1 MFLWLS
7 GILIFSD
14 RCWADVQEM
23 ITGQR
28 KTLFLGEGKLRFFHV
43 HFSVFIL
50 SVISWNETAG
60 WLNSPLFGGTI
71 QCFIVSFHGSQGMP
85 GQKWPP
91 LTGDCEL
98 ASSLPDSEEGG
109 KWQSRILPREQ
120 RWLDVRGWFLWT
132 EIRFYW
138 LSWGKLEIEISFPYE
153 CTSFWQGIVCRVV
166 HLITLESIHSVAEEL
181 KRRAIQVQL
190 NC

>member
-1 MFLWLS
+1 MSIMFHCVL
-7 GILIFSD
+7 
-14 RCWADVQEM
+14 
-23 ITGQR
+23 
-28 KTLFLGEGKLRFFHV
+28 
-43 HFSVFIL
+43 
-50 SVISWNETAG
+50 
-60 WLNSPLFGGTI
+60 
-71 QCFIVSFHGSQGMP
+71 HGSQGMP

-181 KRRAIQVQL
+181 ERRAIQVQL
-190 NC
+190 NWYSLYSGMNFGYPRWIIAILEKESWIMDLFSWLADRMSGLDIGSTNVHVI